1 MRLKYKYKVG
11 DLVKITNTCNFN
23 KEFVKVGDIAK
34 VISLSKI
41 SGMMPYYGLKSK
53 NWKYDQCSTG
63 FDIELYKSSKNKL
76 KEKILKLEENQ
87 KLLKS
92 QIEEYKDKIKKLEEK
107 LKEQNPKIIKRITLK
122 QFFESKDTL
131 AIHCTT
137 EEKAK
142 ELLDAFGKMHKKW
155 RSGELYNKDD
165 TNWKYFK
172 ENTCYFN
179 VGTWATT
186 SEVLKGNVYNFEEV
200 DLTIPLEYLCS
211 KEEKTILKNLD
222 KEYQFI
228 YKNKKGDIIIQKN
241 YNFDKYDFELLNIF
255 TGLFKFL
262 EVGKKY
268 RISELI
274 KE

>member
-63 FDIELYKSSKNKL
+63 FDIEPYKSKKNKKVTNNEIKQL
-76 KEKILKLEENQ
+76 
-87 KLLKS
+87 
-92 QIEEYKDKIKKLEEK
+92 KDKIKELEQQ
-107 LKEQNPKIIKRITLK
+107 LKQKKYRITLK
-122 QFFESKDTL
+122 QFFESSDKL
-131 AIHCTT
+131 AIHCST
-137 EEKAK
+137 EEQAK

-155 RSGELYNKDD
+155 GNGELYNKDD

-172 ENTCYFN
+172 ENTYYFN
-179 VGTWATT
+179 VGTWGST
-186 SEVLKGNVYNFEEV
+186 SEVLKENVYNFEEV

-228 YKNKKGDIIIQKN
+228 YIRINRVISSYKKIIILIN
-241 YNFDKYDFELLNIF
+241 MILNFLTYLQVYSNF
-255 TGLFKFL
+255 
-262 EVGKKY
+262 
-268 RISELI
+268 
-274 KE
+274 